1 MAEERITTINLGSQH
16 VAGAV
21 FSKSPGGGLALR
33 GYHRSDLLGDPGA
46 EGQQIGQMKMALSEV
61 IGALKIKGSEPKL
74 VISGQ
79 PVFIRFVK
87 LPPLDLDQVDQI
99 VEFEAQQQVPFPINE
114 VVWNYQLMGDPEDID
129 VEVLLAAIKSDELGQ
144 IDDAVVA
151 GGLKSTG
158 FQVAPMTLFNSFRF
172 NYPDLEGTTLIIDIG
187 ARTTNLIF
195 VEGTKM
201 FLRSIKIGGI
211 DITRAIAKEFNVDFQ
226 DAEQRKIADGF
237 VALGGPYADHEDPVI
252 AGVSKVIRNSLTRLH
267 SEIMRTTNFYRSQQG
282 GSAPELALLSGATVG
297 LPFIREFFAEKLNIP
312 IDYFNALRNVTVG
325 GGVNKEVIA
334 TQAHTLGEIVGAAAA
349 GLTSPPVN
357 LELAP
362 ESVQKAREFQKR
374 KPALVLSTLTLAGL
388 LGALGLW
395 YSKAADL
402 AEQKSESLATQ
413 EKALSEHSAALKDL
427 KSQLDAIE
435 AKKDPFVDAVTNRAY
450 WTAVF
455 NDLSQRM
462 DTDLMWITLLEP
474 LAQGVSVTEDMV
486 SDAASAA
493 SSGLTLETQPQGQ
506 GAAGGGGQDGGDSL
520 LIDAVRIKGLYR
532 SNDRGADIVVDYLAN
547 LRESTFF
554 DLEDRSTNELLIKAD
569 PVVQYSG
576 QWEMVLPLPEGARIP
591 YTK

>member
-1 MAEERITTINLGSQH
+1 MADERITTINLGSQH
-16 VAGAV
+16 VAGGV
-21 FSKSPGGGLALR
+21 FSKSSNGGLSLQAF
-33 GYHRSDLLGDPGA
+33 HRSDLLGDPGA
-46 EGQQIGQMKMALSEV
+46 EGQQVDQLKTAIAEV
-61 IGALKIKGSEPKL
+61 AGAIKSKGSEPKV

-79 PVFIRFVK
+79 PVFIRFVR

-129 VEVLLAAIKSDELGQ
+129 VEVLLAAIKSDELGE
-144 IDDAVVA
+144 IDDVITS

-158 FQVAPMTLFNSFRF
+158 VGVAPMALFNAFRF

-195 VEGTKM
+195 VEGEKM
-201 FLRSIKIGGI
+201 FLRSIKIGGV
-211 DITRAIAKEFNVDFQ
+211 DITRAIAKEFSVDFQ
-226 DAEQRKIADGF
+226 DAEQRKISDGF

-267 SEIMRTTNFYRSQQG
+267 SEVMRTSNFYRSQQG
-282 GSAPELALLSGATVG
+282 GSAPQLALLSGATAG

-325 GGVNKEVIA
+325 GKVDREFIA
-334 TQAHTLGEIVGAAAA
+334 TQSHTLGEMVGAALEKA
-349 GLTSPPVN
+349 GPVPVQ

-362 ESVQKAREFQKR
+362 ESVQRARDFQKR
-374 KPALVLSTLTLAGL
+374 KPALAMVSVTVAAL
-388 LGALGLW
+388 LGGLGVW
-395 YSKAADL
+395 YMKAGEL
-402 AEQKSESLATQ
+402 AAQKSQSLESK
-413 EKALSEHSAALKDL
+413 ESELSKRSAEIKDL
-427 KSQLDAIE
+427 KVQLEGIE
-435 AKKDPFVDAVTNRAY
+435 AKKQPFVDAVTNRAY

-474 LAQGVSVTEDMV
+474 LAQGQSVTEDLA
-486 SDAASAA
+486 SDAAAAA
-493 SSGLTLETQPQGQ
+493 SSGSTMGAQPQAPGSAEGEQ
-506 GAAGGGGQDGGDSL
+506 ALLVDS
-520 LIDAVRIKGLYR
+520 VRIKGLYR
-532 SNDRGADIVVDYLAN
+532 ENARGADIVVDYLTN
-547 LRESTFF
+547 LRESNFF
-554 DLEDRSTNELLIKAD
+554 DLQDRSTSELLIKAD

-576 QWEMVLPLPEGARIP
+576 QWEMILPLPEGARIP